1 MTDKI
6 KNGLSK
12 VSIGLG
18 ILVIVIGFIA
28 GVVRI
33 VDLTE
38 QTATAVE
45 RLSGDLNEEITK
57 RMDGDKVLNDLI
69 VTERE
74 ARNAEYTK
82 IQVKLTEID
91 TRLLY
96 IQQGIDSLNSR

>member
-1 MTDKI
+1 MTEKI

-12 VSIGLG
+12 VSLGLG

-33 VDLTE
+33 VYLAE
-38 QTATAVE
+38 QTATTVE
-45 RLSGDLNEEITK
+45 MLSGDLNDEITK
-57 RMDGDKVLNDLI
+57 RMDGDRVLNDLI
-69 VTERE
+69 VSERE

-96 IQQGIDSLNSR
+96 IQQGIDSLNNR

>member
-1 MTDKI
+1 MTEKI

-12 VSIGLG
+12 VSLGLG

-33 VDLTE
+33 VDLAE
-38 QTATAVE
+38 QTATTVE
-45 RLSGDLNEEITK
+45 MLSGDLNEEITK
-57 RMDGDKVLNDLI
+57 RMDGDRVLNDLI
-69 VTERE
+69 VSERE
-74 ARNAEYTK
+74 ARNAEYTR

-96 IQQGIDSLNSR
+96 IQQGIDSLNNR